1 MHRDRDWLL
10 RRKHGRKD
18 TRRRGK
24 RLLTLALLLQQLV
37 LLVLVLRHLLVLRQ

>member
-10 RRKHGRKD
+10 RRQHGRKD

-24 RLLTLALLLQQLV
+24 RLLTLALLQQLV